1 MTDKLI
7 YQPFPLAVYGTLRSI
22 PFDQGNSSLM
32 FVRKPIAH
40 KKCFI
45 PHFVP
50 NGIQLNFKKNACG
63 IAELFF
69 YDPKDWPHVL
79 SVVDRLEGFSPNRS
93 SSYFYHRT
101 LINVRILPSDY
112 GDDLYERGLEID
124 DRDLGIPREDW
135 KFPAVAAW
143 VYSNNDA
150 NHLCKINLDSF
161 ENPIIS
167 D

>member
-1 MTDKLI
+1 M
-7 YQPFPLAVYGTLRSI
+7 
-22 PFDQGNSSLM
+22 SL
-32 FVRKPIAH
+32 RKPVAH

-69 YDPKDWPHVL
+69 YDSKDWPHIL
-79 SVVDRLEGFSPNRS
+79 SVIDRLEGFNPNTGVG
-93 SSYFYHRT
+93 FGYHRT
-101 LINVRILPSDY
+101 LINVRVLPCDY
-112 GDDLYERGLEID
+112 ADDLYEKGIKINN
-124 DRDLGIPREDW
+124 RDLKIPREDW
-135 KFPAVAAW
+135 KFPSIAAW
-143 VYSNNDA
+143 VYSNNRA
-150 NHLCKINLDSF
+150 NDLCKINLDPF